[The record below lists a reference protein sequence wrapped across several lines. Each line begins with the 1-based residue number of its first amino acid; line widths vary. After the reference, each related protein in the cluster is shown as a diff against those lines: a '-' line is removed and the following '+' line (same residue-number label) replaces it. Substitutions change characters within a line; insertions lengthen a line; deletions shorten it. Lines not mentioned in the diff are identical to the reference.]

1 MDICWI
7 NSLLDLPTDI
17 LYKIF
22 SENNRGSDTSDTT
35 QSEFVVEM

>member
-1 MDICWI
+1 MCRI
-7 NSLLDLPTDI
+7 NALLDLPTEII
-17 LYKIF
+17 LHKIS